1 MSTNEAGAAAPA
13 DPRRWLAL
21 GILLIANFMNLIDVT
36 IVNVALPS
44 MRDNL
49 GASDAQIEWVVAAY
63 VLAFALGL
71 LPFGRLGDIVGRS
84 RMFLIGV
91 AAFTLA
97 SALCGM
103 APSIEMLIGARVLQG
118 LGGAMMTPQVL
129 AIATVTFPPHERGQA
144 FSLFGLSAGL
154 ASVCGPVLGGL
165 LIDAQL
171 FGLDW
176 QPIFLVN
183 IPIGIAAIIAGWFLI
198 PRLPGHAELRNDYAG
213 IALFLFFV
221 LAPFIEGFLVS
232 LKPLAQL
239 FSTPYSF
246 IPENGSFAAYF
257 SMWESVPAL
266 GMHIF
271 NSFFIS
277 TVVTAIVV
285 AIVVPAAYAF
295 ARFNFTGAGL
305 LLAGFLAVNMFS
317 GAVLLIPLFRL
328 MRTLGLLNTYWAMI
342 VPGAAF
348 LIPSSVWLLRTYMM
362 RIPRELDEA
371 AWVDG
376 ASRLYTLRRVILPLA
391 MPGVVVVAIMTFIG
405 AYAQQ
410 FIFALTFN
418 SKTEFM
424 PLPVGLF
431 AFFGKQEVIWNE
443 LMAASFVGILPVM
456 IVIVFLQ
463 RYLVAGLTAGAV
475 KQ

>member
-1 MSTNEAGAAAPA
+1 MSHLARTAA
-13 DPRRWLAL
+13 
-21 GILLIANFMNLIDVT
+21 
-36 IVNVALPS
+36 
-44 MRDNL
+44 
-49 GASDAQIEWVVAAY
+49 VVAADSKA
-63 VLAFALGL
+63 LAKPAARIRARSTKAMIDRYKWYEVVALY
-71 LPFGRLGDIVGRS
+71 
-84 RMFLIGV
+84 
-91 AAFTLA
+91 A
-97 SALCGM
+97 GM
-103 APSIEMLIGARVLQG
+103 AV
-118 LGGAMMTPQVL
+118 
-129 AIATVTFPPHERGQA
+129 
-144 FSLFGLSAGL
+144 
-154 ASVCGPVLGGL
+154 
-165 LIDAQL
+165 
-171 FGLDW
+171 
-176 QPIFLVN
+176 
-183 IPIGIAAIIAGWFLI
+183 
-198 PRLPGHAELRNDYAG
+198 
-213 IALFLFFV
+213 FLFFV

-232 LKPLAQL
+232 LKPLSQL
-239 FSTPYSF
+239 FSTPYNF
-246 IPENGSFAAYF
+246 IPQNGSFDAYF
-257 SMWESVPAL
+257 QMWRSVPML

-277 TVVTAIVV
+277 SVVTLIVV
-285 AIVVPAAYAF
+285 VIVVPAAYAF
-295 ARFNFTGAGL
+295 ARFQFAGSGL
-305 LLAGFLAVNMFS
+305 MLGGFLAVNMFS

-328 MRTLGLLNTYWAMI
+328 MRQLGLLNTYWAMI

-348 LIPSSVWLLRTYMM
+348 LIPSSIWLLRTYMT

-391 MPGVVVVAIMTFIG
+391 MPGIVVVAIMTFIG

-418 SKTEFM
+418 SRTEFM

-431 AFFGKQEVIWNE
+431 AFFGKQEVQWNE